1 MGLLFLLVFLLRIL
15 HGDSQSKT
23 EIHKLLFFVLLCVA
37 LRISAKQQSMKIFIT
52 GISTDVGKT
61 ITSAIVV
68 EALEADYWKPIQA
81 GDLDNS
87 DSHKVKSQ
95 VSNSK
100 SQFYPNAYQLNT
112 PASPHLA
119 AEIDGITIDLK
130 QINEPKTNN
139 HLVIEGAGGIFV
151 PLNEKD
157 SIIDL
162 IEPDYKVI
170 VVSRHYLGSINHT
183 LLTIEAIKNRGF
195 EVSGIIFS
203 GSENKSTE
211 DLILNK
217 TGIKCIGRID
227 EEPYFDQNVIREY
240 ADLFRENLLN
250 L

>member
-1 MGLLFLLVFLLRIL
+1 
-15 HGDSQSKT
+15 
-23 EIHKLLFFVLLCVA
+23 
-37 LRISAKQQSMKIFIT
+37 MKIFVT

-81 GDLDNS
+81 GDLENS

-95 VSNSK
+95 ISNSK
-100 SQFYPNAYQLNT
+100 SQFYPNAYKLNT

-130 QINEPKTNN
+130 QIIEPETDN

-151 PLNEKD
+151 PLNESD
-157 SIIDL
+157 TIIDL
-162 IEPDYKVI
+162 IQPDYKVI

-183 LLTIEAIKNRGF
+183 LLTIEAIRNRGF
-195 EVSGIIFS
+195 EVAGIIFS

-211 DLILNK
+211 NLILNK

-240 ADLFRENLLN
+240 AEVFRENLLA
-250 L
+250 LEKSKI